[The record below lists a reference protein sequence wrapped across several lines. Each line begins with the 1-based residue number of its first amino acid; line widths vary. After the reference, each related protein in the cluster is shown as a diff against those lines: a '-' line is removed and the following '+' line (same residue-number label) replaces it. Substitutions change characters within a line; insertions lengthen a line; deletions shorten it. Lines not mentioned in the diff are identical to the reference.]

1 MGILIRWLLGRLSAV
16 LFDRTEATRQ
26 MTLLWTLAVAVE
38 KQLPV
43 GAFLEAL
50 ADEAGGDWRWKVRG
64 LAELLA
70 AGASIPDAIEAMP
83 GVLPRD
89 TVAMIRVGATTG
101 NLSGAL
107 REGARL
113 ARRRSESTGM
123 RFQGTVLYLYLLL
136 FALGLVASFILI
148 WIIPKF
154 KFIFAG
160 FDVKLPNLTQV
171 LISAGDSG
179 LGIVVC
185 LFPLVMTLL
194 WMALSYSL
202 EVIGWAPAWSK
213 PMQFTTR
220 LLPRFKSPH
229 VLRCLSI
236 AVDGG
241 RPLSDALNTLAGM
254 HPDIRLRLQM
264 MVVAEVVAS
273 GDDCWHALCRA
284 RMLNSG
290 EAAMLEAA
298 RRVGNLAWALRG
310 MADGIERRFEY
321 RCQLMMEFVHPAVV
335 VATGAVIGLFCVAIF
350 LPLIE
355 LLNKLS

>member
-1 MGILIRWLLGRLSAV
+1 MGLLIQWMLGPLWTV

-38 KQLPV
+38 KQVPV
-43 GAFLEAL
+43 GSLLEAL
-50 ADEAGGDWRWKVRG
+50 ADEAGGSWRWKVRG

-70 AGASIPDAIEAMP
+70 AGASIPDAIEALP

-113 ARRRSESTGM
+113 ARLRSERTGM
-123 RFQGTVLYLYLLL
+123 RFQGTLLYLCLL
-136 FALGLVASFILI
+136 FSVLGLIGSFILI

-154 KFIFAG
+154 KSIFAG

-171 LISAGDSG
+171 LIGAGDSG

-241 RPLSDALNTLAGM
+241 RPLSDALKALAGM
-254 HPDIRLRLQM
+254 HPDILFRLQM
-264 MVVAEVVAS
+264 TVVAEVVAS
-273 GDDCWHALCRA
+273 GDDCWHALAGA

-290 EAAMLEAA
+290 EAAMLDAA

-310 MADGIERRFEY
+310 MADRIERRFEY
-321 RCQLMMEFVHPAVV
+321 RCQLMMEFVHPAMV